1 MKAMKI
7 LATILLSFAALTY
20 GLAQVPKP
28 ADPQSGPIAISNVT
42 IHVGDGQVIE
52 NGTVAFDNGVITFV
66 GADASSFDLGDYR
79 TIDGNG
85 QQLYPGLILPATT
98 LGLVDVNAVR
108 PTRDYNE
115 VGQFTPHVRSLI
127 AYNTDSELIAT
138 MRYNGILLAQSAPTG
153 GRMTGTSSVMMLD
166 GWNWE
171 DAAYKADDGIHL
183 NWPSLTYG
191 ARWWLGETARRSN
204 DNYGDQVTEI
214 EKFFDDVKAYQKQ
227 TEGVTNL
234 LLESAI
240 PLLTGEK
247 TLYVYADNSQAIV
260 DAVQT
265 LKATGVPNIVLVGG
279 RDAWRVADFIKEH
292 DIPILLGDV
301 HARPSREDEDIDL
314 AYKMPKILTDA
325 GIKVGLTYEGLTSA
339 RNLPFYAGTAS
350 AYGLTR
356 EQALQLI
363 TKNSADI
370 LGIGDRAGT
379 IDVGKDAILFVSEGD
394 VLDMRTSKV
403 TMAFIQG
410 KELELEGKQQ
420 RLYERF
426 REKYGE

>member
-1 MKAMKI
+1 MKN
-7 LATILLSFAALTY
+7 LATILLSFAVVTY

-28 ADPQSGPIAISNVT
+28 AEPQSGPIAISNVT

-66 GADASSFDLGDYR
+66 GSDASSFDLGDYR

-98 LGLVDVNAVR
+98 LGLVDINAVR

-127 AYNTDSELIAT
+127 AYNTDSELIAA

-171 DAAYKADDGIHL
+171 DAAYKVDDGIHL
-183 NWPSLTYG
+183 NWPSLTFG
-191 ARWWLGETARRSN
+191 ARWWLGETARRNN
-204 DNYGDQVTEI
+204 DNYDEQVTEI

-234 LLESAI
+234 LLASAI

-260 DAVQT
+260 DAVQS
-265 LKATGVPNIVLVGG
+265 LKAIGVPNIVLVGG

-301 HARPSREDEDIDL
+301 HARPSRDDEDVDL

-379 IDVGKDAILFVSEGD
+379 IEVGKDAILFVSEGD